1 MKIIKEQNNLNNN
14 NINNN
19 NNLSSD
25 KFLNNNQTLNN
36 KNLNINETLNN
47 NILNNDTYSNNNN
60 TNEAQYNN
68 YIDNILGNNN
78 NNILTELN
86 SNNNSNFNSNQLNDN
101 ICYSNTT
108 GEEVINKQKN
118 TFNNSKISPNPR
130 KTLIINDNN
139 NNITNNNNVTP
150 NYDRLRR
157 ILARNRFYKPNKNP
171 FHNTN
176 VASVET
182 RRYKRKPFN
191 IKFTYKKHKY
201 SNKKVYH
208 PYKLKLG
215 IKKRSNKFVANIV
228 SDVPLTYSDAIN
240 SDEHLEWEE
249 AIADELQNLYD
260 NKIFTFVKYV
270 PKGKNLIST
279 RWIFTNK
286 YGSNNTITK
295 RKARVVARGYKQRR
309 GIDYELTY
317 SPTLNIDALKLIIAL
332 AANMCWDIVQ
342 LDIKAAYLN
351 AKLDID
357 IYTTI
362 PPGDTN
368 FGKGFWKLNKAL
380 YGLRQSGRQW
390 NITITNF
397 LIKNGYTQLISEKC
411 IFKKIIENKLVCI
424 IGLYD
429 NYWRKL

>member
-1 MKIIKEQNNLNNN
+1 M
-14 NINNN
+14 
-19 NNLSSD
+19 
-25 KFLNNNQTLNN
+25 
-36 KNLNINETLNN
+36 
-47 NILNNDTYSNNNN
+47 
-60 TNEAQYNN
+60 
-68 YIDNILGNNN
+68 
-78 NNILTELN
+78 
-86 SNNNSNFNSNQLNDN
+86 
-101 ICYSNTT
+101 
-108 GEEVINKQKN
+108 
-118 TFNNSKISPNPR
+118 
-130 KTLIINDNN
+130 
-139 NNITNNNNVTP
+139 
-150 NYDRLRR
+150 
-157 ILARNRFYKPNKNP
+157 
-171 FHNTN
+171 
-176 VASVET
+176 
-182 RRYKRKPFN
+182 
-191 IKFTYKKHKY
+191 
-201 SNKKVYH
+201 YH

-279 RWIFTNK
+279 RWIFNNK